1 MALNVKF
8 LKGTS
13 AQYNASSKTSTTFY
27 FVDDSDLYLGNIKLS
42 NAADLASAVSRI
54 ATNETDI
61 ADIKASLEA
70 LIGGESGSI
79 SEMIFVSIRV
89 LARYSSVF
97 FGTKSRNI
105 CHTPYTKA
113 FSVTRFQ
120 SSTVSGAK
128 S

>member
-54 ATNETDI
+54 ATNETEI
-61 ADIKASLEA
+61 GRASCRE
-70 LIGGESGSI
+70 
-79 SEMIFVSIRV
+79 RV
-89 LARYSSVF
+89 
-97 FGTKSRNI
+97 
-105 CHTPYTKA
+105 
-113 FSVTRFQ
+113 
-120 SSTVSGAK
+120 
-128 S
+128 